1 MVRFWN
7 KFALSVLILT
17 LVFNIFSISVGA
29 VSRED
34 LDSAEKIICIVH
46 RGDWHSFPENSAE
59 AVKAGCEY
67 GFVSVDVKLT
77 KDGKAV
83 LLADD
88 TTDRMVVDA
97 DGKTVSG
104 NVADKTY
111 EELAALY
118 LRAENG
124 SEDKVKTDCRV
135 SGLDSA
141 LSFVSE
147 DSLLILNTNRE
158 DFEKVYAEV
167 KALGATEKV
176 VFRFLSDSNSDI
188 IKTTSVYDDI
198 TVFGNYQGNII
209 FLATSAVKKSFEN
222 GMNVVELGS
231 KNGNGVLY
239 DEFLMDRF
247 DEQGRAMASMVNGRS
262 GKRPD
267 SERGWDDLIRLGYSV
282 IETDYPE
289 QFNEYLEQIEDEEK
303 QLNYYV
309 DLYKSTDLQP
319 YTTDSEKA
327 FSTAL
332 DEAKNLIS
340 GNGSLSE
347 MQNARHALQSAY
359 DNLTLGEKKAVTLK
373 FEFTAGRLIAV
384 VLCGGAIIAAQ
395 VFFFRKRDKNKKAD

>member
-1 MVRFWN
+1 MVRFLN
-7 KFALSVLILT
+7 KFALLILILT

-111 EELAALY
+111 AELASLY

-124 SEDKVKTDCRV
+124 SEDKAKTDCRV

-147 DSLLILNTNRE
+147 DSLLILNTNCE

-176 VFRFLSDSNSDI
+176 AFRFLSDSNSDI

-282 IETDYPE
+282 IETNYPE

-332 DEAKNLIS
+332 DEAKNLLS
-340 GNGSLSE
+340 GKGSLSE

>member
-1 MVRFWN
+1 MVRFSN
-7 KFALSVLILT
+7 KITLLMLILT
-17 LVFNIFSISVGA
+17 LLFDIFSISVGA
-29 VSRED
+29 VSREIF
-34 LDSAEKIICIVH
+34 DSAEEIICVVH
-46 RGDWHSFPENSAE
+46 RGDWHSFPENSSE
-59 AVKAGCEY
+59 AVKAGGEY
-67 GFVSVDVKLT
+67 GFVSVDVRLT
-77 KDGKAV
+77 KDGKV
-83 LLADD
+83 ILMADD

-111 EELAALY
+111 AELTELY

-124 SEDKVKTDCRV
+124 SEDKAKTDCHV
-135 SGLDSA
+135 SGLESA
-141 LSFVSE
+141 LDFVSE
-147 DSLLILNTNRE
+147 DSLLILNTKCE

-167 KALGATEKV
+167 KAFGATEKV
-176 VFRFLSDSNSDI
+176 AFRFLSDSNSDI

-239 DEFLMDRF
+239 DEFLMERF
-247 DEQGRAMASMVNGRS
+247 DEQGRAMVSMVNGRS

-289 QFNEYLEQIEDEEK
+289 QFNEYLEQIGNEKK

-319 YTTDSEKA
+319 YTTDTEKA
-327 FSTAL
+327 FATAL
-332 DEAKNLIS
+332 EDAKNLLS
-340 GNGSLSE
+340 GKGSLSE
-347 MQNARHALQSAY
+347 MQNARYALQSAY

-373 FEFTAGRLIAV
+373 FELTAGRLIAV

-395 VFFFRKRDKNKKAD
+395 VFFFRKRDKNKKAQ